1 MCNKEDLVSY
11 LYDDLDAAARAAVE
25 RHLRDCVEC
34 RDELA
39 SMRTVRADLLQWS
52 PPEPDFAFRII
63 NEPRTPAG
71 RHGTLLRPDVPSWR
85 ARLTPALGLAA
96 AAVLVL
102 AAAAGLAHI
111 EVRNGPDGVTVRT
124 GWSAAPAAPLADSSR
139 REAARDVRLTSPQTD
154 LGALEQRISAL
165 EAVSRDNAGATVRNA
180 SMLNARA
187 SDAEILKVVRELL
200 AQSETR
206 QKGELALRIAQV
218 IRDVDA
224 QRVADLSRLQQ
235 GMVRIDA
242 NVTEEAKAHGELM
255 NYILANS
262 KQK

>member
-11 LYDDLDAAARAAVE
+11 LYDDLDAAARAAFE

-34 RDELA
+34 RNELA
-39 SMRTVRADLLQWS
+39 SMRMVRADLLQWS

-63 NEPRTPAG
+63 NEPRTQAG
-71 RHGTLLRPDVPSWR
+71 RHGTVLRPDVPSWR

-111 EVRNGPDGVTVRT
+111 EVRNGPDGFTVRT
-124 GWSAAPAAPLADSSR
+124 GWSAAPAAAVADSGR
-139 REAARDVRLTSPQTD
+139 REAARDVRLPSAQTD
-154 LGALEQRISAL
+154 LAAIEQRISAL
-165 EAVSRDNAGATVRNA
+165 EAALRDTSGASARNA
-180 SMLNARA
+180 SMVNARA
-187 SDAEILKVVRELL
+187 DGEILKVVRELL

-224 QRVADLSRLQQ
+224 QRVADLSRVQQ

-242 NVTEEAKAHGELM
+242 NVTEEANAHRELM
-255 NYILANS
+255 NYIITNS
-262 KQK
+262 KQQ